1 MSKKAFV
8 ARITAILSLILV
20 LITVIVVLEPE
31 RKDEGITRARAAKA
45 VALMMESREEILQY
59 EEESGR
65 SYFSQ
70 KEQNNWYVPYMD
82 YLYEKKILSEDLTK
96 PSAGRGSERDYL

>member
-45 VALMMESREEILQY
+45 VALMMESREEIDRK
-59 EEESGR
+59 S
-65 SYFSQ
+65 
-70 KEQNNWYVPYMD
+70 VV
-82 YLYEKKILSEDLTK
+82 
-96 PSAGRGSERDYL
+96 

>member
-82 YLYEKKILSEDLTK
+82 YLY
-96 PSAGRGSERDYL
+96 